1 LGSWWEI
8 LTVFFLSTFKFVLGG
23 VPLALGLGFSF
34 FETVVVTSM
43 GGFTGVLLFV
53 GVSNFIIKKLK
64 LRKLEHQKNE
74 NAATVKRKKIFTR
87 KNRLIITVKQR
98 FGLWG
103 IAALT
108 PLLFSIPI
116 GCFLATRYFKDRQK
130 IIVYMFA
137 SILLWSV
144 SIASFKLLF

>member
-23 VPLALGLGFSF
+23 VPLALTLGFSF
-34 FETVVVTSM
+34 FETVVVTSF
-43 GGFTGVLLFV
+43 GGFTGVLIFV
-53 GVSNFIIKKLK
+53 GLSDFIIKRIKQ
-64 LRKLEHQKNE
+64 RRQQKIDSK
-74 NAATVKRKKIFTR
+74 VIDRKKKFTR
-87 KNRLIITVKQR
+87 TNRLIIHVKHR

-116 GCFLATRYFKDRQK
+116 GCFLATRYFKDKQK

-137 SILLWSV
+137 SILFWSI